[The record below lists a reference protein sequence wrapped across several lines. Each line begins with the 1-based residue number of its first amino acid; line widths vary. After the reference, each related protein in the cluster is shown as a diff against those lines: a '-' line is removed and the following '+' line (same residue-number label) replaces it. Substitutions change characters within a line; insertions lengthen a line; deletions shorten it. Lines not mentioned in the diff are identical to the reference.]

1 MENII
6 DLNLYT
12 YLNYNDYINLIL
24 CNKYLY
30 NYYKY
35 INTENL
41 YKHLLIIKF
50 SKEFAKN
57 IYAIINSYRLS
68 FLSINK
74 FENVLKKYNYRMLVE
89 KEYYLIWSIKYKYN
103 ILN

>member
-30 NYYKY
+30 KY
-35 INTENL
+35 
-41 YKHLLIIKF
+41 LLIIKF
-50 SKEFAKN
+50 SKE
-57 IYAIINSYRLS
+57 
-68 FLSINK
+68 
-74 FENVLKKYNYRMLVE
+74 LV
-89 KEYYLIWSIKYKYN
+89 
-103 ILN
+103 

>member
-50 SKEFAKN
+50 
-57 IYAIINSYRLS
+57 
-68 FLSINK
+68 
-74 FENVLKKYNYRMLVE
+74 
-89 KEYYLIWSIKYKYN
+89 
-103 ILN
+103 